1 MRKYKYEIDMDDIS
15 KVEGINWDIGKQRV
29 DIIKPLAEISIC
41 PRKKILEAANT
52 LKLSERYI
60 YKLIR
65 NYRESHGILTSLI
78 PQRPNGG
85 KGKPRLFQN
94 QESLIEQVI
103 DKLYL
108 NNQKLKPARIIEEI
122 RKQSFEQNIITP
134 SEATIRRRIDK
145 IPLVKLQKRQEEDI
159 SLLPIVGSFP
169 KVDYPLSVV
178 QIDHT
183 LVDII
188 LVDPIDRLPI
198 GRPYLTIAIDVYSRC
213 IAGFILSLEAP
224 SATSVGLCLTHI
236 AMDKELWLTINNI
249 DASWPIHG
257 KPNVIYVDNGS
268 DFHSAALTR
277 GCTQHGIKIE
287 YRPLGKAHYGGII
300 ERVIGTLM
308 KLIHTLPGTTFSNV
322 TERGTYPSDGK
333 ACLTLQ
339 ELERWLTISITKY
352 YHMRLH
358 KGINETPMQRYKNGL
373 ELMRQNRQT
382 LYRPQNEKA
391 FLIDFLPISYRKL
404 RRDGFMLDHIT
415 YYSNTLRPLIAERE
429 RYGKFLIR
437 RDPRDLSRIYVDLPE
452 QQGYLEVSYRI
463 LSHPAISLFE
473 HRIALKRLKDTSKQ
487 HIQEGTLFKAIDEA
501 RSVVKT
507 AVSTTRS
514 VRRNRTRIKENRK
527 AQPKPISHSVES
539 ENHDNSIE
547 SFTNIEV
554 WK

>member
-1 MRKYKYEIDMDDIS
+1 MRLIMDDIS
-15 KVEGINWDIGKQRV
+15 KAEDTNWDIGKQRA

-134 SEATIRRRIDK
+134 SEATIRRRICK
-145 IPLVKLQKRQEEDI
+145 IPLVKLQKREEDST
-159 SLLPIVGSFP
+159 SLLPIVGNFP

-236 AMDKELWLTINNI
+236 AMDKEPWLAINNI
-249 DASWPIHG
+249 DASWSIHG
-257 KPNVIYVDNGS
+257 KPNIIYVDNGS

-277 GCTQHGIKIE
+277 GCLQHGIQIE

-308 KLIHTLPGTTFSNV
+308 QLIHTLPGTTFSKV
-322 TERGTYPSDGK
+322 TERGTYPSDTK

-352 YHMRLH
+352 YHVRLH
-358 KGINETPMQRYKNGL
+358 KGTNETPMQRYKNGL
-373 ELMRQNRQT
+373 ELMRQNKQT
-382 LYRPQNEKA
+382 LYRPQNGKA

-437 RDPRDLSRIYVDLPE
+437 RDPRDLSRIYVDLPD

-473 HRIALKRLKDTSKQ
+473 HRIALKRLKDAGKQ
-487 HIQEGTLFKAIDEA
+487 HVQESVLFKAIDEA
-501 RSVVKT
+501 RSIVKT
-507 AVSTTRS
+507 AASTTRS
-514 VRRNRTRIKENRK
+514 VRRNRTRIQENKK
-527 AQPKPISHSVES
+527 AQPKAVSRSVAA
-539 ENHDNSIE
+539 ENQDNSIE
-547 SFTNIEV
+547 SFTDIEI

>member
-1 MRKYKYEIDMDDIS
+1 MRLIMDDIS
-15 KVEGINWDIGKQRV
+15 KAEDTNWDIGKQRA

-134 SEATIRRRIDK
+134 SEATIRRRICK
-145 IPLVKLQKRQEEDI
+145 IPLVKLQKREEDST
-159 SLLPIVGSFP
+159 SLLPIIGNFP

-198 GRPYLTIAIDVYSRC
+198 GRPYLTVAIDVYSRC

-236 AMDKELWLTINNI
+236 AMDKEPWLAINNI
-249 DASWPIHG
+249 DASWSIYG
-257 KPNVIYVDNGS
+257 KPNIIYVDNGT

-277 GCTQHGIKIE
+277 GCLQHGIQIE

-308 KLIHTLPGTTFSNV
+308 QLIHTLPGTTFSNV
-322 TERGTYPSDGK
+322 TERGTYPSDTK

-352 YHMRLH
+352 YHVRLH
-358 KGINETPMQRYKNGL
+358 KGTNETPMQRYKNGL
-373 ELMRQNRQT
+373 ELMRQNKQT
-382 LYRPQNEKA
+382 LYRSQNGKA

-415 YYSNTLRPLIAERE
+415 YYSNALRPLIAERE

-437 RDPRDLSRIYVDLPE
+437 RDPRDLSRIYVDLPD

-473 HRIALKRLKDTSKQ
+473 HRIALKRLKDAGKQ
-487 HIQEGTLFKAIDEA
+487 HVQEGVLFKAIDEA
-501 RSVVKT
+501 RSIVKT
-507 AVSTTRS
+507 AASTTRS
-514 VRRNRTRIKENRK
+514 VRRNRTRIQENKK
-527 AQPKPISHSVES
+527 AQPKAVSRSVAP
-539 ENHDNSIE
+539 ENQDNSIE
-547 SFTNIEV
+547 SFTDIEI

>member
-1 MRKYKYEIDMDDIS
+1 MRLIMDDIS
-15 KVEGINWDIGKQRV
+15 KAEDTNWDIGKQRA

-134 SEATIRRRIDK
+134 SEATIRRRICK
-145 IPLVKLQKRQEEDI
+145 IPLVKLQKREEDST
-159 SLLPIVGSFP
+159 SLLPIIGNFP

-198 GRPYLTIAIDVYSRC
+198 GRPYLTVAIDVYSRC

-236 AMDKELWLTINNI
+236 AMDKEPWLAINNI
-249 DASWPIHG
+249 DASWFIHG
-257 KPNVIYVDNGS
+257 KPNIIYVDNGS

-277 GCTQHGIKIE
+277 GCLQHGIQIE

-308 KLIHTLPGTTFSNV
+308 QLIHTLPGTTFSNV
-322 TERGTYPSDGK
+322 TERGTYPSDTK

-352 YHMRLH
+352 YHVRLH
-358 KGINETPMQRYKNGL
+358 KGTNETPMQRYKNGL
-373 ELMRQNRQT
+373 ELMRQNKQT
-382 LYRPQNEKA
+382 LYRSQNGKA

-415 YYSNTLRPLIAERE
+415 YYSNALRPLIAERE

-437 RDPRDLSRIYVDLPE
+437 RDPRDLSRIYVDLPD

-473 HRIALKRLKDTSKQ
+473 HRIALKRLKDAGKQ
-487 HIQEGTLFKAIDEA
+487 HVQEGILFKAIDEA
-501 RSVVKT
+501 RSIVKT
-507 AVSTTRS
+507 AASTTRS
-514 VRRNRTRIKENRK
+514 VRRNRTRIQENKK
-527 AQPKPISHSVES
+527 AQPKAVSRSVAP
-539 ENHDNSIE
+539 ENQDNSIE
-547 SFTNIEV
+547 SFTDIEI

>member
-1 MRKYKYEIDMDDIS
+1 MRLIMDDIS
-15 KVEGINWDIGKQRV
+15 KAEDTNWDIGKQRA

-65 NYRESHGILTSLI
+65 NYRESDGILTSLI

-134 SEATIRRRIDK
+134 SEATIRRRICK
-145 IPLVKLQKRQEEDI
+145 IPLVKLQKREEDST
-159 SLLPIVGSFP
+159 SLLPIVGNFP

-236 AMDKELWLTINNI
+236 AMDKEPWLAINNI
-249 DASWPIHG
+249 DASWSIHG
-257 KPNVIYVDNGS
+257 KPNIIYVDNGS

-277 GCTQHGIKIE
+277 GCLQHGIQIE

-308 KLIHTLPGTTFSNV
+308 QLIHTLPGTTFSNV
-322 TERGTYPSDGK
+322 TERGTYPSDTK

-352 YHMRLH
+352 YHVRLH
-358 KGINETPMQRYKNGL
+358 KGTNETPMQRYKNGL
-373 ELMRQNRQT
+373 ELMRQNKQT
-382 LYRPQNEKA
+382 LYRPQNGKA

-437 RDPRDLSRIYVDLPE
+437 RDPRDLSRIYVDLPD

-473 HRIALKRLKDTSKQ
+473 HRIALKRLKDAGKQ
-487 HIQEGTLFKAIDEA
+487 HVQESVLFKAIDEA
-501 RSVVKT
+501 RSIVKT
-507 AVSTTRS
+507 AASTTRS
-514 VRRNRTRIKENRK
+514 VRRNRTRIQENKK
-527 AQPKPISHSVES
+527 AQPKAVSRSVAP
-539 ENHDNSIE
+539 ENQDNSIE
-547 SFTNIEV
+547 SFTDIEI